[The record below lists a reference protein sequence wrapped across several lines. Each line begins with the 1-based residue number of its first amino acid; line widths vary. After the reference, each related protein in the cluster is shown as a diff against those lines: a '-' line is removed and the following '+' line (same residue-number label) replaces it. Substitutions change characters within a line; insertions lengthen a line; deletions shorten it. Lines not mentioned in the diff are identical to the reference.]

1 MVTIFVLYL
10 VDDLTTNVFTPARL
24 TLAMG
29 AAQHQATSNVPKPG
43 DAQGSQTQCLPV
55 SLCMTV
61 IYYPMLPK
69 VQPCTT
75 VCAQSSVIV
84 AFVAMCLNDHVALK
98 AMQI

>member
-43 DAQGSQTQCLPV
+43 DAQGSQTWRRESGVGGWELSELPHHKAPV
-55 SLCMTV
+55 
-61 IYYPMLPK
+61 
-69 VQPCTT
+69 VQ
-75 VCAQSSVIV
+75 A
-84 AFVAMCLNDHVALK
+84 
-98 AMQI
+98 